1 MAAGHSAG
9 LGFQSTVSA
18 RRSDKK
24 GLRTVLR
31 RRIQVSALAWGM
43 VAAAGPFF
51 KVMPCDGARIFLFQ
65 RLCFS
70 KNAGWIFSCLT
81 LCCRQAVRLKAF
93 LFEALV
99 FTVLAFLG
107 RFSAGPAR
115 LIRASARKSDRP
127 GCGYEPDHMLHG
139 IKRNRALPNNPG

>member
-1 MAAGHSAG
+1 M
-9 LGFQSTVSA
+9 
-18 RRSDKK
+18 
-24 GLRTVLR
+24 LR

-93 LFEALV
+93 LSKTFLSK
-99 FTVLAFLG
+99 AFL
-107 RFSAGPAR
+107 FKDLSF
-115 LIRASARKSDRP
+115 
-127 GCGYEPDHMLHG
+127 
-139 IKRNRALPNNPG
+139 

>member
-1 MAAGHSAG
+1 VAAGHSAG

-93 LFEALV
+93 LSKTFLSK
-99 FTVLAFLG
+99 AFL
-107 RFSAGPAR
+107 FKDLSF
-115 LIRASARKSDRP
+115 
-127 GCGYEPDHMLHG
+127 
-139 IKRNRALPNNPG
+139 